1 MLNKSLHF
9 LALLALLLPFAACT
23 DDFPTGDYEIGEGE
37 ALVTASVDFHPLVA
51 TENETGGRAVAGSQP
66 GDLIKSI
73 DDLTV
78 FMYDSEGKLVD
89 IYTQDDFVDYSV
101 KKKGRPA
108 QTLTCPTTRAA
119 SLCRARNRP
128 HVPHL
133 PLRMSPSASTACMPW
148 PTWALRTTRTPASV
162 SPTRRISAMSRLSG
176 TRRI

>member
-101 KKKGRPA
+101 KKKGD
-108 QTLTCPTTRAA
+108 
-119 SLCRARNRP
+119 
-128 HVPHL
+128 
-133 PLRMSPSASTACMPW
+133 
-148 PTWALRTTRTPASV
+148 
-162 SPTRRISAMSRLSG
+162 RLKH
-176 TRRI
+176 